1 METKYIS
8 PNLIIFSFLWN
19 MLPYLFLIQ
28 LNLFIYWR
36 TQCMQPL
43 TSAVQDTQF
52 CEVHVNTIESAY
64 FSVSTTASTFALHP
78 QYIEHHLLLTQSTLG
93 L

>member
-1 METKYIS
+1 
-8 PNLIIFSFLWN
+8 
-19 MLPYLFLIQ
+19 
-28 LNLFIYWR
+28 
-36 TQCMQPL
+36 MQPL

-64 FSVSTTASTFALHP
+64 FSVSTIASTFALHP